1 MPAECWFCTRCSTR
15 PHPYNSGYWICLC
28 PNSVLPMLFKC
39 RQRGLR
45 ENSELAMQGT
55 GLSLTIIACSAAQQG
70 HQHHHQVS
78 ARQVPATSGIFF
90 FLSLLAVWQ
99 CFYLERISIRP
110 LFSGSQACINFAA
123 RSLARSRISALI
135 ILSFAEWR
143 ARTSCFICFHV
154 VRAWPTDHCVWHQML
169 RVL

>member
-1 MPAECWFCTRCSTR
+1 MWMF
-15 PHPYNSGYWICLC
+15 LC
-28 PNSVLPMLFKC
+28 SVLLMLSKW
-39 RQRGLR
+39 RQSGLR

-55 GLSLTIIACSAAQQG
+55 GLSLTITACSAAQQG
-70 HQHHHQVS
+70 HQHHHRSVCPSSLQYQES
-78 ARQVPATSGIFF
+78 FSF
-90 FLSLLAVWQ
+90 SLLADWQ
-99 CFYLERISIRP
+99 CFYLVRISIRP